1 MKRGFDVIAALMA
14 GCFLLIP
21 AAVIALVVRITSSG
35 PSIYWSRR
43 IGKDNRAFE
52 MPKFRSMRVG
62 APAVASHLLEDPAC
76 HLTPVGGFLRRTS
89 LDEIPQLWSV
99 LRGDMTIVGPRPA
112 LFNQHDLIRLRTE
125 RGIHQLV
132 PGLTGW
138 AQVNGRDDLPI
149 ATKVAYDHEYVLKQ
163 SVSFD
168 LTIIARTVLKV
179 LRRSGVSH

>member
-1 MKRGFDVIAALMA
+1 VKRGFDIVVALMA

-21 AAVIALVVRITSSG
+21 AMFVAVVVRVTSPG
-35 PSIYWSRR
+35 PSIYWSKR
-43 IGKDNRAFE
+43 IGKDNRVFE
-52 MPKFRSMRVG
+52 MPKFRSMRIG
-62 APAVASHLLEDPAC
+62 APALASHLLEDPGC
-76 HLTPVGGFLRRTS
+76 YLTPIGGFLRRTS

-99 LRGDMTIVGPRPA
+99 LRGHMTIVGPRPA
-112 LFNQHDLIRLRTE
+112 LFNQHDLIRLRTD
-125 RGIHQLV
+125 RGIHRLV

-163 SVSFD
+163 SVTFD
-168 LTIIARTVLKV
+168 LMIIARTVLKV